1 MRIGVTVPLG
11 LIAADEVAA
20 AAGAVEAAA
29 LDLVWFDAAGRDA
42 HEPPEAALVAAA
54 SCAEGTRT
62 LLVGAGTSVTDH
74 NPLYLAEE
82 RHVVD
87 QLLGGRLVLGL
98 RGDDYDRLTE
108 WTGFLLSAAATV
120 PFSHQGAEHTVP
132 AGLPAHT
139 VNPERRV
146 RVMPAPQ
153 ALEPPLWLLG
163 DAATPVAAR
172 YALSPV
178 VEREGS
184 AVWQRVGNRLGSAT
198 RRLRRPAL
206 RAWDPVRE
214 DATALADRLR
224 GERDDW
230 GLDTALL
237 RLAADPGSAA
247 WLSALDELA
256 SVVRP
261 RLQQDRL
268 PAGLEEL
275 WDAERS
281 EHPCPRVEREATT

>member
-11 LIAADEVAA
+11 TVPPAEVAGVA
-20 AAGAVEAAA
+20 AAVEAAA
-29 LDLVWFDAAGRDA
+29 LDLVWLDAADGQ
-42 HEPPEAALVAAA
+42 ESPEAALVAAA

-62 LLVGAGTSVTDH
+62 LLVGAGTSVTGH

-82 RHVVD
+82 RHVAD

-98 RGDDYDRLTE
+98 RGDDYDRLSE
-108 WTGFLLSAAATV
+108 WTGFLLSAAANV
-120 PFSHQGAEHTVP
+120 PFFHRGAEHAVP
-132 AGLPAHT
+132 AGLPQHT
-139 VNPERRV
+139 VNPEQRV

-153 ALEPPLWLLG
+153 SLEPPLWLLG
-163 DAATPVAAR
+163 DAATPVAAQ

-178 VEREGS
+178 VERDGS
-184 AVWQRVGNRLGSAT
+184 AVWRRVADRLGSAA
-198 RRLRRPAL
+198 RRLRRPAF
-206 RAWDPVRE
+206 RAWDPGRE
-214 DATALADRLR
+214 DAAALATRLR
-224 GERDDW
+224 AERDDW

-237 RLAADPGSAA
+237 RLDPATGSAA
-247 WLSALDELA
+247 WRAAVADLA

-275 WDAERS
+275 WDAERRA
-281 EHPCPRVEREATT
+281 HPCPRVE